1 MPRMTGSDD
10 PCPGRTPALLP
21 VETGPG
27 VLVHPSGDRRLAT
40 THWLLSTLPPER
52 WERAR
57 EEWDTATV
65 AMLPLG
71 GLFSAVRLPAS
82 VVLSVAGGRDMPSTA
97 VDEFLDEV
105 LEGGPVICDPQSR
118 RYYALV
124 PALTP
129 ERYKLAGTD
138 WRRYGIDLLGRDTIL
153 GVPHPRTTTFHED
166 RCVSYWSVPMES
178 AAMLCSP
185 LDVARLISAHAQ
197 AVADQQPE

>member
-1 MPRMTGSDD
+1 M
-10 PCPGRTPALLP
+10 
-21 VETGPG
+21 
-27 VLVHPSGDRRLAT
+27 LVHLGADRRLAVS
-40 THWLLSTLPPER
+40 HWLLSSLPPER

-57 EEWDTATV
+57 KEWDTATV

-82 VVLSVAGGRDMPSTA
+82 VVLSVAGGRAMPSA
-97 VDEFLDEV
+97 EVDEFLDEV
-105 LEGGPVICDPQSR
+105 LEGGPVICDPQSS

-129 ERYKLAGTD
+129 ERYKLAGAD

-185 LDVARLISAHAQ
+185 LNVARLISAHVQ
-197 AVADQQPE
+197 VLADQQQE